1 MKFIVSLPPCSI
13 TPSMKRTFRIIFLII
28 NLLSISIAT
37 VSADT
42 IRQMQYNLLYY
53 TAGNE
58 SPDDCTD
65 DNNNLD
71 QKDAALKIIVKEVM
85 PDILCVNEIG
95 KTDAYANRILSNVL
109 NTDGISY
116 YGTLPAY
123 SISGNRSIGNR
134 LFYDTRKFALKESAY
149 LYTYTGGT
157 IINLYKMYYKSQQL
171 AQGDTAYIT
180 FIVWHLAAGSSEY
193 SETTRAQQSQI
204 LTNYMESSPS
214 VLCGNYVLSGDFNVY
229 TSSEEAYDNLVNN
242 PNYLVRFYDPINRSG
257 DWNNN
262 SQFADIFTQ
271 STHTGAANCAS
282 NGGMDDRFDFI
293 LVSSKI
299 LNGIQKVK
307 CLPET
312 YHAFGQDGHRF
323 NGSII
328 SPANTAVSSQ
338 VAQALYTM
346 SDHLPVVMDYT
357 ISQTLGIEESI
368 ANLPISIA
376 NPVGSTLEVT
386 TNLLFSDHLTFEIFT
401 MDGKRLH
408 QETIPVSDGP
418 QHLSFN
424 FPYKS
429 SIYLMK
435 ITDGNGN
442 TTIRKLVKM

>member
-1 MKFIVSLPPCSI
+1 MI
-13 TPSMKRTFRIIFLII
+13 
-28 NLLSISIAT
+28 ISILTLSTAT

-65 DNNNLD
+65 DNNNLN

-85 PDILCVNEIG
+85 PDIFCVNEIG
-95 KTDAYANRILSNVL
+95 KTDAYANRILNNVL

-116 YGTLPAY
+116 YATLPAY

-134 LFYDTRKFALKESAY
+134 LFYDTRKFAMKESAY

-157 IINLYKMYYKSQQL
+157 IINLYKMYYKSQSL
-171 AQGDTAYIT
+171 AQGDTVYIT
-180 FIVWHLAAGSSEY
+180 FIVWHLAAGSNDY
-193 SETTRAQQSQI
+193 NETTRTQQSHI
-204 LTNYMESSPS
+204 LTNYMESAPS
-214 VLCGNYVLSGDFNVY
+214 VLSNNYVLSGDFNVY

-242 PNYLVRFYDPINRSG
+242 PNYLVRFYDPIDRSG

-262 SQFADIFTQ
+262 SQFRDIFTQ

-293 LVSSKI
+293 LVSSRI
-299 LNGIQKVK
+299 MNGANHVK

-312 YHAFGQDGHRF
+312 YHAFGQDGNRF

-328 SPANTAVSSQ
+328 SPANTAVSAQ

-346 SDHLPVVMDYT
+346 SDHLPVVMDYV
-357 ISQTLGIEESI
+357 IDQPLGIEEPTVQLS
-368 ANLPISIA
+368 ISIT
-376 NPVGSTLEVT
+376 NPVGSMLEVT
-386 TNLLFSDHLTFEIFT
+386 ANLLSPDQLTFEIFT
-401 MDGKRLH
+401 IDGKRLH
-408 QETIPVSDGP
+408 QETAPFAAGP
-418 QHLSFN
+418 QHLSFE
-424 FPYKS
+424 FPYKPAV
-429 SIYLMK
+429 YLMK

-442 TTIRKLVKM
+442 TTVRKVVKM

>member
-1 MKFIVSLPPCSI
+1 MIFNI
-13 TPSMKRTFRIIFLII
+13 IIFSNSTI
-28 NLLSISIAT
+28 
-37 VSADT
+37 SADT

-65 DNNNLD
+65 DNNNLN
-71 QKDAALKIIVKEVM
+71 QKDAAFKIIVKEVM

-95 KTDAYANRILSNVL
+95 KTDAYANRILNNVL
-109 NTDGISY
+109 NTDGINY

-149 LYTYTGGT
+149 VYTYTGGT

-180 FIVWHLAAGSSEY
+180 FIIWHLAAGSSDY
-193 SETTRAQQSQI
+193 SVSTRVQQSQI
-204 LTNYMESSPS
+204 LTNYMETHPS
-214 VLCGNYVLSGDFNVY
+214 VLNTNYVLSGDFNVY

-242 PNYLVRFYDPINRSG
+242 PNYLVRFHDPINRSG

-262 SQFADIFTQ
+262 AQFKDIFTQ

-293 LVSSKI
+293 LVSNKI
-299 LNGIQKVK
+299 LNGSNHVK

-312 YHAFGQDGHRF
+312 YHAFGQDGNRF

-328 SPANTAVSSQ
+328 SPTNMAVSSQ

-346 SDHLPVVMDYT
+346 SDHLPVVMDYV
-357 ISQTLGIEESI
+357 IDQVLGIEELTVQ
-368 ANLPISIA
+368 LPISIT
-376 NPVGSTLEVT
+376 NPVGNTLEMT
-386 TNLLFSDHLTFEIFT
+386 ANLLSPDQLTFEIFT
-401 MDGKRLH
+401 IDGKRLH
-408 QETIPVSDGP
+408 QETIPFSAGP
-418 QHLSFN
+418 QHLSLE
-424 FPYKS
+424 FPYKPAF
-429 SIYLMK
+429 YLLK

-442 TTIRKLVKM
+442 TNVRKLVKM

>member
-1 MKFIVSLPPCSI
+1 MHKLA
-13 TPSMKRTFRIIFLII
+13 RLIFLIFNI
-28 NLLSISIAT
+28 IIFSNSTI
-37 VSADT
+37 SADT

-65 DNNNLD
+65 DNNNLN
-71 QKDAALKIIVKEVM
+71 QKDAAFKIIVKEVM

-95 KTDAYANRILSNVL
+95 KTDAYANRILNNVL
-109 NTDGISY
+109 NTDGINY

-149 LYTYTGGT
+149 VYTYTGGT

-180 FIVWHLAAGSSEY
+180 FIIWHLAAGSSDY
-193 SETTRAQQSQI
+193 SVSTRVQQSQI
-204 LTNYMESSPS
+204 LTNYMETHPS
-214 VLCGNYVLSGDFNVY
+214 VLNTNYVLSGDFNVY

-242 PNYLVRFYDPINRSG
+242 PNYLVRFHDPINRSG

-262 SQFADIFTQ
+262 AQFKDIFTQ

-293 LVSSKI
+293 LVSNKI
-299 LNGIQKVK
+299 LNGSNHVK

-312 YHAFGQDGHRF
+312 YHAFGQDGNRF

-328 SPANTAVSSQ
+328 SPTNMAVSSQ

-346 SDHLPVVMDYT
+346 SDHLPVVMDYV
-357 ISQTLGIEESI
+357 IDQVLGIEELTVQ
-368 ANLPISIA
+368 LPISIT
-376 NPVGSTLEVT
+376 NPVGNTLEMT
-386 TNLLFSDHLTFEIFT
+386 ANLLSPDQLTFEIFT
-401 MDGKRLH
+401 IDGKRLH
-408 QETIPVSDGP
+408 QETIPFSAGP
-418 QHLSFN
+418 QHLSLE
-424 FPYKS
+424 FPYKPAF
-429 SIYLMK
+429 YLLK

-442 TTIRKLVKM
+442 TNVRKLVKM

>member
-1 MKFIVSLPPCSI
+1 MKKNYKIILLISFILAIFRLP
-13 TPSMKRTFRIIFLII
+13 
-28 NLLSISIAT
+28 

-53 TAGNE
+53 TAVNE

-65 DNNNLD
+65 DNNNLN
-71 QKDAALKIIVKEVM
+71 QKDAAFKIIVKEVM

-109 NTDGISY
+109 NTDGINY

-171 AQGDTAYIT
+171 AQGDTAFIT
-180 FIVWHLAAGSSEY
+180 FIIWHLAAGSNDY
-193 SETTRAQQSQI
+193 NATTRAQQSQI

-214 VLCGNYVLSGDFNVY
+214 VLCNNYILSGDFNVY

-262 SQFADIFTQ
+262 AQFKDIFTQ
-271 STHTGAANCAS
+271 STHTGAAGCAS

-293 LVSSKI
+293 LVSSRI
-299 LNGIQKVK
+299 LNGANHVK

-312 YHAFGQDGHRF
+312 YHAFGQDGIRF

-328 SPANTAVSSQ
+328 NPTNTAVSGP

-357 ISQTLGIEESI
+357 IDQALGIEEPT
-368 ANLPISIA
+368 AQLPISIA
-376 NPVGSTLEVT
+376 NPVGNTLEVT
-386 TNLLFSDHLTFEIFT
+386 ANLLSPDQLTFEVFT
-401 MDGKRLH
+401 IDGKRLH
-408 QETIPVSDGP
+408 QETVPFAAGP
-418 QHLSFN
+418 QHLSFE
-424 FPYKS
+424 FPYKPAF
-429 SIYLMK
+429 YLLK
-435 ITDGNGN
+435 ITDGKGN
-442 TTIRKLVKM
+442 TTVRKVVKM

>member
-1 MKFIVSLPPCSI
+1 MVFSI
-13 TPSMKRTFRIIFLII
+13 
-28 NLLSISIAT
+28 LSFACAT

-53 TAGNE
+53 TAPDE
-58 SPDDCTD
+58 SPDDCD
-65 DNNNLD
+65 DTNNNLD
-71 QKDAALKIIVKEVM
+71 QKDAAFKIIVKEVM

-95 KTDAYANRILSNVL
+95 KTDSYANRILNNVL

-134 LFYDTRKFALKESAY
+134 LFYDTRKFAMKESAY
-149 LYTYTGGT
+149 VATYYGGT
-157 IINLYKMYYKSQQL
+157 VINLYKMYYKSQQL

-180 FIVWHLAAGSSEY
+180 FIVWHLAAGSSDY
-193 SETTRAQQSQI
+193 SVTTRVQQSQI
-204 LTNYMESSPS
+204 LTNYMESAPS
-214 VLCGNYVLSGDFNVY
+214 VLAGNYVLSGDFNVY

-242 PNYLVRFYDPINRSG
+242 PNYLVRFHDPINRSG

-262 SQFADIFTQ
+262 SQFRDIFTQ

-299 LNGIQKVK
+299 LNGTNHVK

-312 YHAFGQDGHRF
+312 YHAFGQDGNRF

-357 ISQTLGIEESI
+357 IDQALGIGEESI
-368 ANLPISIA
+368 HLPISIT
-376 NPVGSTLEVT
+376 NPVGNTLEVT
-386 TNLLFSDHLTFEIFT
+386 ANLLTPDRLTFEIFT
-401 MDGKRLH
+401 IDGKRMH
-408 QETIPVSDGP
+408 QETIPFAAGP
-418 QHLSFN
+418 QHLSFE
-424 FPYKS
+424 FPYKPAF
-429 SIYLMK
+429 YLLK
-435 ITDGNGN
+435 ITDGKGHSEV
-442 TTIRKLVKM
+442 RKLVKM

>member
-1 MKFIVSLPPCSI
+1 MTMNKV
-13 TPSMKRTFRIIFLII
+13 KLII
-28 NLLSISIAT
+28 VLIISIISAYT
-37 VSADT
+37 TTLSADT

-53 TAGNE
+53 TSGDE

-85 PDILCVNEIG
+85 PDIFCVNEIG
-95 KTDAYANRILSNVL
+95 KTDAYANRILNNVL

-116 YGTLPAY
+116 YATLPAY

-134 LFYDTRKFALKESAY
+134 LFYDTRKFALKESY
-149 LYTYTGGT
+149 YVTTYYGGT
-157 IINLYKMYYKSQQL
+157 VINLYKMFYKSQNL
-171 AQGDTAYIT
+171 SQGDTAFIT
-180 FIVWHLAAGSSEY
+180 FIIWHLAAGSSEY
-193 SETTRAQQSQI
+193 SETTRTQQSQI
-204 LTNYMESSPS
+204 LTSFMEGSPS
-214 VLCGNYVLSGDFNVY
+214 VLAGNYVLSGDFNVY
-229 TSSEEAYDNLVNN
+229 TSSEAAYDNLVNN

-262 SQFADIFTQ
+262 SQFRDIFTQ

-299 LNGIQKVK
+299 MHGTDKVK

-312 YHAFGQDGHRF
+312 YHAFGQDGNRF

-357 ISQTLGIEESI
+357 IDQTLGIEDRTVQM
-368 ANLPISIA
+368 PISIA
-376 NPVGSTLEVT
+376 NPVGSTLEMT
-386 TNLLFSDHLTFEIFT
+386 ANLLCPDNLTFEIFT
-401 MDGKRLH
+401 IDGKQLH
-408 QETIPVSDGP
+408 KETVPVAAGP
-418 QHLSFN
+418 QHISVE
-424 FPYKS
+424 FPYRPAF
-429 SIYLMK
+429 YLLK
-435 ITDGNGN
+435 ITDGKGN
-442 TTIRKLVKM
+442 TTVRKLVKM

>member
-1 MKFIVSLPPCSI
+1 MKKSHYIILLVFSLLTI
-13 TPSMKRTFRIIFLII
+13 QIGTI
-28 NLLSISIAT
+28 
-37 VSADT
+37 SADT

-65 DNNNLD
+65 ENNNLN
-71 QKDAALKIIVKEVM
+71 QKDAAFKIIVKEVM

-109 NTDGISY
+109 NTDGINY

-134 LFYDTRKFALKESAY
+134 LFYDTRKFAMKESAY

-171 AQGDTAYIT
+171 AQGDTAFIT

-193 SETTRAQQSQI
+193 NETTRTQQSHI
-204 LTNYMESSPS
+204 LTNYMESNPS
-214 VLCGNYVLSGDFNVY
+214 VLCNNYVLSGDFNVY

-242 PNYLVRFYDPINRSG
+242 PNYLVRFKDPINRSG
-257 DWNNN
+257 DWNSNR
-262 SQFADIFTQ
+262 QFADIFTQ
-271 STHTGAANCAS
+271 STHTGAADCAS

-293 LVSSKI
+293 LVSNKI
-299 LNGIQKVK
+299 MNGTNKVK

-312 YHAFGQDGHRF
+312 YHAFGQDGNRF
-323 NGSII
+323 NGSIV
-328 SPANTAVSSQ
+328 SPANTAVSAQ

-357 ISQTLGIEESI
+357 IDQTLGIEEPTVQ
-368 ANLPISIA
+368 LPISIT
-376 NPVGSTLEVT
+376 NPIGNTLEVT
-386 TNLLFSDHLTFEIFT
+386 ASLLFPDQLTFEIFT
-401 MDGKRLH
+401 IDGKRLR
-408 QETIPVSDGP
+408 QETVPFAAGP
-418 QHLSFN
+418 QHLSVE
-424 FPYKS
+424 FPYKPAF
-429 SIYLMK
+429 YLLK
-435 ITDGNGN
+435 ITDGKGN
-442 TTIRKLVKM
+442 TTVRKLVKM

>member
-1 MKFIVSLPPCSI
+1 MNKF
-13 TPSMKRTFRIIFLII
+13 FRIIFLII
-28 NLLSISIAT
+28 NTITISVSA

-95 KTDAYANRILSNVL
+95 KTDAYANRILNNVL
-109 NTDGISY
+109 NTDGINY

-149 LYTYTGGT
+149 VYTYTGGT
-157 IINLYKMYYKSQQL
+157 IINLYKMYYKSQSL
-171 AQGDTAYIT
+171 PQGDTAFIT
-180 FIVWHLAAGSSEY
+180 FIVWHLAAGSNDY
-193 SETTRAQQSQI
+193 NATTRTQQSQI

-214 VLCGNYVLSGDFNVY
+214 VLCNNYVLSGDFNVY

-262 SQFADIFTQ
+262 SQFRDIFTQ

-293 LVSSKI
+293 LVSSRI
-299 LNGIQKVK
+299 MNGANHVK

-312 YHAFGQDGHRF
+312 YHAFGQDGNRF

-328 SPANTAVSSQ
+328 SPANTEVSAQ

-346 SDHLPVVMDYT
+346 SDHLPVVMDYV
-357 ISQTLGIEESI
+357 IDQVLGIGEETVQ
-368 ANLPISIA
+368 LPISIT

-386 TNLLFSDHLTFEIFT
+386 ANLLTPDRLTFEIFT
-401 MDGKRLH
+401 IDGKRLH
-408 QETIPVSDGP
+408 HETIPVSAGP
-418 QHLSFN
+418 QHLSFE
-424 FPYKS
+424 FPYNPAF
-429 SIYLMK
+429 YLLK
-435 ITDGNGN
+435 ITDGKGHSEV
-442 TTIRKLVKM
+442 RKLVKM

>member
-1 MKFIVSLPPCSI
+1 MQKSIRIILLIVSII
-13 TPSMKRTFRIIFLII
+13 TT
-28 NLLSISIAT
+28 SIAS
-37 VSADT
+37 VYADT
-42 IRQMQYNLLYY
+42 IRQMHYNLLYY
-53 TAGNE
+53 TAANE
-58 SPDDCTD
+58 SPDDCD
-65 DNNNLD
+65 DSNNNLD
-71 QKDAALKIIVKEVM
+71 QKDAAFKIIVKEVM

-95 KTDAYANRILSNVL
+95 KTDAYANRILNNVL

-149 LYTYTGGT
+149 VTTYYGGT
-157 IINLYKMYYKSQQL
+157 VINLYKMYYKSQSL

-180 FIVWHLAAGSSEY
+180 FIVWHLAAGSSNQD
-193 SETTRAQQSQI
+193 TRTQQSQK
-204 LTNYMESSPS
+204 LTNYMEGSPS

-262 SQFADIFTQ
+262 REFADIFTQ
-271 STHTGAANCAS
+271 STHNGAADCAS

-293 LVSSKI
+293 LVSSRI
-299 LNGIQKVK
+299 LNGTHHVK

-312 YHAFGQDGHRF
+312 YHAFGQDGNRF

-328 SPANTAVSSQ
+328 SPTNTAVSSQ

-357 ISQTLGIEESI
+357 IDQSLGIGEETVQ
-368 ANLPISIA
+368 LPISIT

-386 TNLLFSDHLTFEIFT
+386 ANLLTPDQLTFEIFT
-401 MDGKRLH
+401 IDGKRLH
-408 QETIPVSDGP
+408 KETIYVAAGP
-418 QHLSFN
+418 QHLSME
-424 FPYKS
+424 FPYKPAF
-429 SIYLMK
+429 YLLK
-435 ITDGNGN
+435 ITDGKGN
-442 TTIRKLVKM
+442 TTVRKLVKM

>member
-1 MKFIVSLPPCSI
+1 MNTSSRNIL
-13 TPSMKRTFRIIFLII
+13 LII
-28 NLLSISIAT
+28 SIIAASFT
-37 VSADT
+37 RLSADT

-53 TAGNE
+53 TAGSE

-65 DNNNLD
+65 DNNNLN
-71 QKDAALKIIVKEVM
+71 QKDAAFKIIVKEVM

-95 KTDAYANRILSNVL
+95 KTDAYANRILNNVL

-116 YGTLPAY
+116 YSTLPAY

-134 LFYDTRKFALKESAY
+134 LFYDTRKFAMKESAY

-171 AQGDTAYIT
+171 AQGDTAFIT

-193 SETTRAQQSQI
+193 SETTRTQQSHI

-229 TSSEEAYDNLVNN
+229 TSSEESYDNLVNN

-257 DWNNN
+257 DWNSNREF
-262 SQFADIFTQ
+262 SDIFTQ

-299 LNGIQKVK
+299 LNGINHVK

-312 YHAFGQDGHRF
+312 YHAFGQDGNRF
-323 NGSII
+323 NGSIT

-357 ISQTLGIEESI
+357 IDQTLGIEDRTVQM
-368 ANLPISIA
+368 PISIA
-376 NPVGSTLEVT
+376 NPVGSTLEMT
-386 TNLLFSDHLTFEIFT
+386 ANLLSPDRLTFEIFT
-401 MDGKRLH
+401 IDGKRLH
-408 QETIPVSDGP
+408 CETMPLSAGP
-418 QHLSFN
+418 QHISVE
-424 FPYKS
+424 FPYRPAF
-429 SIYLMK
+429 YLLK
-435 ITDGNGN
+435 ITDGKGN
-442 TTIRKLVKM
+442 TTVRKLVKM